1 MPIELKSNKR
11 RLLPKG
17 LITSHYYRIDPVPK
31 HLLEKK
37 MKTILF
43 PGCRFIKGFDSI
55 EKPAQVQYY
64 RIRALCTQ
72 FCRENSQGDISNNYT
87 GITTLYSQPCDMANF
102 AQNRTPQGLLLETM
116 AARKAPPRGC
126 IMRCRVDT
134 LTQGNLPRL
143 NCPQNL
149 AQHKNVPL

>member
-55 EKPAQVQYY
+55 GA
-64 RIRALCTQ
+64 
-72 FCRENSQGDISNNYT
+72 
-87 GITTLYSQPCDMANF
+87 
-102 AQNRTPQGLLLETM
+102 
-116 AARKAPPRGC
+116 
-126 IMRCRVDT
+126 
-134 LTQGNLPRL
+134 
-143 NCPQNL
+143 
-149 AQHKNVPL
+149 